1 MDIQLRTTRV
11 AAAAGFMTMMLA
23 CATGVSAQD
32 GSGIQWSVTPYIW
45 APTTTV
51 DLSFRDASVGGQID
65 FKDLLDAIDAA
76 FMIHVEGG
84 RGQWSAF
91 ADLTYLDASDTDQRT
106 LLTVETR
113 SKQVMLDAA
122 VSWWPGG
129 VGTPLSVF
137 GGLRHT
143 GFDDRYDFRSAVD
156 GTLLASRRSEK
167 DYYDA
172 LLGLRYTY
180 ALSPRWALLGR
191 GDVSFGDSEGTFLLR
206 GMLAYTVG
214 KRQQNRILFGYQYKE
229 ADFEDGELKTEYG
242 FSGVLAGFNFR
253 F

>member
-1 MDIQLRTTRV
+1 MGIQLRTTRL
-11 AAAAGFMTMMLA
+11 AAAAGFMTMMLT
-23 CATGVSAQD
+23 CATGVSAQEN
-32 GSGIQWSVTPYIW
+32 SGIQWSVTPYIW

-51 DLSFRDASVGGQID
+51 DLSFRDTNVGGEIE
-65 FKDLLDAIDAA
+65 FSDLLDAIDTAL
-76 FMIHVEGG
+76 MIHVEGG

-91 ADLTYLDASDTDQRT
+91 ADLAYLDASDTDERT

-122 VSWWPGG
+122 VAWWPGG

-143 GFDDRYDFRSAVD
+143 GFDDRYDFRSPVD
-156 GTLLASRRSEK
+156 GTLLASSRSEK

-180 ALSPRWALLGR
+180 EMSPRW
-191 GDVSFGDSEGTFLLR
+191 S
-206 GMLAYTVG
+206 
-214 KRQQNRILFGYQYKE
+214 
-229 ADFEDGELKTEYG
+229 
-242 FSGVLAGFNFR
+242 VLAGATSASATPRARSCCAACWPTRLASGSRTGSSSVTSTRKRTSRTAN
-253 F
+253 